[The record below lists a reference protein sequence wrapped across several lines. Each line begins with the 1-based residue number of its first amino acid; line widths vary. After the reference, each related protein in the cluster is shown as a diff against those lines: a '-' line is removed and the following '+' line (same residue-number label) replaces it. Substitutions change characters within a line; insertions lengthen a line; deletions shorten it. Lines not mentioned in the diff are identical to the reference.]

1 MREKYYQG
9 DVSVRATKKW
19 QEKVGMERVSIN
31 LRSGSKE
38 RLTAAAEAQGVS
50 VTQYIVDAV
59 NAYAGE
65 ELLKNKN

>member
-19 QEKVGMERVSIN
+19 QEKVGMESITFKIHA
-31 LRSGSKE
+31 GSKE
-38 RLTAAAEAQGVS
+38 KLRAAAEKKGVS
-50 VTQYIVDAV
+50 ITTYIVDAV

-65 ELLKNKN
+65 QVLKNKN